1 MGNHSAYCFGK
12 TIELGFE
19 EVVPKV
25 RAALQGQGFGILTEI
40 DVQGKFREKLGVDF
54 RPYLILG
61 ACNPQMAHR
70 ALSCEIDLGVMLP
83 CNIVVYVN
91 DVGHTAVM
99 AMDPAGA
106 MSVVANPALQV
117 IAGEVRGLL
126 VQALQSL

>member
-12 TIELGFE
+12 TLDLSFD
-19 EVVPKV
+19 EVVLKV

-40 DVQGKFREKLGVDF
+40 DVQAKFREKLGVDF

-70 ALSCEIDLGVMLP
+70 ALCCEIDLGVLLP
-83 CNIVVYVN
+83 CNVVIYLDDDGRV
-91 DVGHTAVM
+91 AVM

-106 MSVVANPALQV
+106 MSVIGNPALQV

-126 VQALQSL
+126 VKALESL